1 MRLEAEIMG
10 LVISTNDRYT
20 HLWYEKLFY
29 HQELY
34 IDFVPLEVSFFNF
47 GWEGSLTPIQ
57 LKMYHFKK

>member
-47 GWEGSLTPIQ
+47 GWEGSLTPI
-57 LKMYHFKK
+57 